1 MRPAC
6 TPCLRSKKT
15 CPGYPAPPRSARP
28 HEVISIAPKPILA
41 SNQAAPV
48 AIRQAPIAK
57 DSGRRDH
64 KQRQRETALQQVVP
78 LQQQQ
83 QQRQNLTPPQTP
95 GPSIVSYLSMYRP
108 AGDLNFERQD
118 GMYFQLFQA
127 QTAGEL
133 SGYFDSV
140 FWTQTVL
147 QECHSEGAIRHAVVA
162 LGALYKTLEQSTE
175 SPPGSPSD
183 TYQLDSVYQHW
194 EVAVKQYSEA
204 LSALV
209 RLHRDQKSHR
219 TRLMATV
226 LLACFDS
233 FIGDHKQ
240 AIIQIQAGLR
250 LLDQLRAERRTSFN
264 LTSEEPVEEELITM
278 FKRLAIQAKSYDMA
292 FHFPHPYVIELT
304 PQQPEQAQSPSSE
317 AGSSPSSL
325 SPPMMPDQFYSLR
338 EARLAW
344 DTLLEK
350 MLRFTE
356 TLFTYTRASGGNN
369 PMGIL
374 PKSIQ
379 AYGLSFRGQLKQ
391 WAEAFEPILQSRTA
405 PGVTHQEKAGIAV
418 LKMFQIMSQILYLM
432 TFSDSELHFD
442 AFHNE
447 FKTIVDL
454 ALEVVGDEERRAAAK
469 RCPDPEYCTHR
480 HHRTPDIFGGFDYNT
495 HHIKPSFSADL
506 GIVPPL
512 FVAAT
517 KCRNPIIRR
526 QAIQLLKSSAR
537 REGMWDSELTARIGQ
552 WVVDI
557 EEDEFVT
564 GPLKPWS
571 PPVNGSSN
579 GSAKKSPSFGDN
591 TPLGPG
597 GNARWDGRE
606 GGRKSSIA
614 GPPKMVPEEKRVMVR
629 AVDFDLRTR
638 FARLQVGTRN
648 IIPGAPDMRSR
659 VTQFSW

>member
-1 MRPAC
+1 
-6 TPCLRSKKT
+6 
-15 CPGYPAPPRSARP
+15 
-28 HEVISIAPKPILA
+28 
-41 SNQAAPV
+41 
-48 AIRQAPIAK
+48 
-57 DSGRRDH
+57 
-64 KQRQRETALQQVVP
+64 
-78 LQQQQ
+78 
-83 QQRQNLTPPQTP
+83 
-95 GPSIVSYLSMYRP
+95 
-108 AGDLNFERQD
+108 
-118 GMYFQLFQA
+118 MYFQLFRT

-183 TYQLDSVYQHW
+183 NYHLDNVYQHW

-250 LLDQLRAERRTSFN
+250 LLDQLRAERRASFT
-264 LTSEEPVEEELITM
+264 LTGEEPVEEELITM

-325 SPPMMPDQFYSLR
+325 SPPSMPDQFFNLR

-356 TLFTYTRASGGNN
+356 TLFAYTRASGGNN

-405 PGVTHQEKAGIAV
+405 PGVTYQEKAGIAV

-517 KCRNPIIRR
+517 KCRNPTIRR

-557 EEDEFVT
+557 EEDEAMTV
-564 GPLKPWS
+564 PLKPWS

-579 GSAKKSPSFGDN
+579 GSSKKSPSFGDN

-606 GGRKSSIA
+606 GRKSSNT
-614 GPPKMVPEEKRVMVR
+614 GPPKMIPEEKRVMVR

-638 FARLQVGTRN
+638 FARLQVGTRG